1 MIRKLKIRTIL
12 IALITLFIG
21 SLATSYSI
29 VNSDDFLKSF
39 KITNFTNV
47 NTKYHLEY
55 EKTKN
60 ATVYEV
66 IIYDE
71 SSEIIFNEKTTENVV
86 DFDLN
91 NLRYDEKYKL
101 VIYAYDKNGESISV
115 KNPYEFTY
123 TEPSFS
129 KDNNLVLDNNEDY
142 TLYIDGELNKD
153 NKNYQIG
160 LYDNNVLIYKEE
172 IKDNEYIIKQKYFN
186 GLTQTLTAK
195 LFDNDTEINS
205 ITLYSN
211 TSPISDITIVS
222 PQNDALLDY
231 QDVPLTF
238 TGGDNATEYILEIF
252 KDDILIKEVSLNQN
266 RAIISSEFFVKDNN
280 YTFKI
285 KAKYL
290 DYESYSKEATVSF
303 KMKEKETLLP
313 VYINKDSNYIKE
325 NSYITL
331 NNPNNKGTI
340 YYTLDGSTPTPAAT
354 RSICYS
360 GVFTV
365 DKSCDVKAVA
375 VRDTYWDSD
384 VAQESV
390 EVVCE
395 TSSARVTGKDR
406 FVALLYE
413 NVLDRYAARS
423 ELDYWVDRL
432 ENGSTG
438 ADVAYGFIFSQEFTN
453 KNYSDSDYVE
463 HLYLSLMGRA
473 SDTDGKNDWV
483 THLQNGVSRKYV
495 FRQFI
500 NSDEF
505 SNLCN
510 AYQIDKGDVTLD
522 EARDENYNVT
532 RFVVRNYKQFL
543 GRDYDVDGLNDWT
556 GRINGGYGLDQVAHG
571 FVFSTEC
578 ENMNLSNEEFVK
590 ILYRGIFDR
599 EADEAGLS
607 DWTGRLNAGTSRE
620 DVFWGF
626 ANSQEFANLVASYG
640 L

>member
-12 IALITLFIG
+12 IALITLLIG

-39 KITNFTNV
+39 KITNLTNV

-55 EKTKN
+55 EKTTN

-160 LYDNNVLIYKEE
+160 LYDNNILIYKEE

-186 GLTQTLTAK
+186 GLTQTLTVK

-211 TSPISDITIVS
+211 ISPISDITIVS

-340 YYTLDGSTPTPAAT
+340 YYTLDGTDPNETSLVYENPILIKENTTIKT
-354 RSICYS
+354 IIKE
-360 GVFTV
+360 
-365 DKSCDVKAVA
+365 DKSYDSPVSTYNLNIGNKTDYKVYLSPSNQDGNLGVKSVGYTNEEKEMNDLSNYIEKRLKDYNIKVYRNNPNGNINLWVA
-375 VRDTYWDSD
+375 DSRYYGADLHIAIHSNASTNHTSKGVETWINDQTSDTYSLANMIQSD
-384 VAQESV
+384 LMNIYYDKENGNRGVKYSNGALGETRMPKFGILV
-390 EVVCE
+390 EVAHHDYLE
-395 TSSARVTGKDR
+395 DAKWIMH
-406 FVALLYE
+406 
-413 NVLDRYAARS
+413 NK
-423 ELDYWVDRL
+423 ELIG
-432 ENGSTG
+432 NTI
-438 ADVAYGFIFSQEFTN
+438 ADSI
-453 KNYSDSDYVE
+453 
-463 HLYLSLMGRA
+463 L
-473 SDTDGKNDWV
+473 
-483 THLQNGVSRKYV
+483 KY
-495 FRQFI
+495 F
-500 NSDEF
+500 
-505 SNLCN
+505 
-510 AYQIDKGDVTLD
+510 
-522 EARDENYNVT
+522 
-532 RFVVRNYKQFL
+532 
-543 GRDYDVDGLNDWT
+543 
-556 GRINGGYGLDQVAHG
+556 
-571 FVFSTEC
+571 
-578 ENMNLSNEEFVK
+578 
-590 ILYRGIFDR
+590 GII
-599 EADEAGLS
+599 
-607 DWTGRLNAGTSRE
+607 
-620 DVFWGF
+620 
-626 ANSQEFANLVASYG
+626 
-640 L
+640 

>member
-12 IALITLFIG
+12 IALITLLIG

-39 KITNFTNV
+39 KITNLTNV

-55 EKTKN
+55 EKTTN

-160 LYDNNVLIYKEE
+160 LYDNNILIYKEE

-186 GLTQTLTAK
+186 GLTQTLTVK

-222 PQNDALLDY
+222 PQNNALLDY

-313 VYINKDSNYIKE
+313 VYINKDSNYVKE

-340 YYTLDGSTPTPAAT
+340 YYTLDGTDPNETSLVYENPILIKENTTIKT
-354 RSICYS
+354 IIKE
-360 GVFTV
+360 
-365 DKSCDVKAVA
+365 DKSYDSPVSTYNLNIGNKTDYKVYLSPSNQDGNLGVKSVGYTNEEKEMNDLSNYIEKRLKDYNIKVYRNNPNGNINLWVA
-375 VRDTYWDSD
+375 DSRYYGADLHIAIHSNASTNHTSKGVETWINDQTSDTYSLANMIQSD
-384 VAQESV
+384 LMNIYYDKENGNRGVKYSNGALGETRMPKFGILV
-390 EVVCE
+390 EVAHHDYLE
-395 TSSARVTGKDR
+395 DAKWIMD
-406 FVALLYE
+406 
-413 NVLDRYAARS
+413 NK
-423 ELDYWVDRL
+423 ELIG
-432 ENGSTG
+432 NTI
-438 ADVAYGFIFSQEFTN
+438 ADSI
-453 KNYSDSDYVE
+453 
-463 HLYLSLMGRA
+463 L
-473 SDTDGKNDWV
+473 
-483 THLQNGVSRKYV
+483 KY
-495 FRQFI
+495 F
-500 NSDEF
+500 
-505 SNLCN
+505 
-510 AYQIDKGDVTLD
+510 
-522 EARDENYNVT
+522 
-532 RFVVRNYKQFL
+532 
-543 GRDYDVDGLNDWT
+543 
-556 GRINGGYGLDQVAHG
+556 
-571 FVFSTEC
+571 
-578 ENMNLSNEEFVK
+578 
-590 ILYRGIFDR
+590 GII
-599 EADEAGLS
+599 
-607 DWTGRLNAGTSRE
+607 
-620 DVFWGF
+620 
-626 ANSQEFANLVASYG
+626 
-640 L
+640 

>member
-12 IALITLFIG
+12 IALITLLIG

-39 KITNFTNV
+39 KITNLTNV

-55 EKTKN
+55 EKTTN

-160 LYDNNVLIYKEE
+160 LYDNNILIYKEE

-186 GLTQTLTAK
+186 GLTQTLTVK
-195 LFDNDTEINS
+195 LFDNDTEVNS

-222 PQNDALLDY
+222 PQNNALLDY

-313 VYINKDSNYIKE
+313 VYINKDSNYVKE

-331 NNPNNKGTI
+331 NNPNSKGTI
-340 YYTLDGSTPTPAAT
+340 YYTLDGTDPNETSLVYENPILIKENTTIKTIIKENKSYDSPVSTYNLNIGNKTDYKVYLSP
-354 RSICYS
+354 SNQDGNL
-360 GVFTV
+360 GV
-365 DKSCDVKAVA
+365 KSVGYTNEEKEMNDLSNYIEKRLKDYNIKVYRNNPNGNINLWVA
-375 VRDTYWDSD
+375 DSRYYGADLHIAIHSNASTSHTSKGIETWINDQTSDTYSLANMIQSD
-384 VAQESV
+384 LMNIYYDKENGNRGVKYSNGALGETRMPKFGILV
-390 EVVCE
+390 EVAHHDYLE
-395 TSSARVTGKDR
+395 DAKWIMH
-406 FVALLYE
+406 
-413 NVLDRYAARS
+413 NK
-423 ELDYWVDRL
+423 ELIG
-432 ENGSTG
+432 NTI
-438 ADVAYGFIFSQEFTN
+438 ADSI
-453 KNYSDSDYVE
+453 
-463 HLYLSLMGRA
+463 L
-473 SDTDGKNDWV
+473 
-483 THLQNGVSRKYV
+483 KY
-495 FRQFI
+495 F
-500 NSDEF
+500 
-505 SNLCN
+505 
-510 AYQIDKGDVTLD
+510 
-522 EARDENYNVT
+522 
-532 RFVVRNYKQFL
+532 
-543 GRDYDVDGLNDWT
+543 
-556 GRINGGYGLDQVAHG
+556 
-571 FVFSTEC
+571 
-578 ENMNLSNEEFVK
+578 
-590 ILYRGIFDR
+590 GII
-599 EADEAGLS
+599 
-607 DWTGRLNAGTSRE
+607 
-620 DVFWGF
+620 
-626 ANSQEFANLVASYG
+626 
-640 L
+640 

>member
-12 IALITLFIG
+12 IALITLLIG

-39 KITNFTNV
+39 KITNLTNV

-55 EKTKN
+55 EKTTN

-129 KDNNLVLDNNEDY
+129 KDNNLVLDDNEDY

-160 LYDNNVLIYKEE
+160 LYDNNILIYKEE

-186 GLTQTLTAK
+186 GLTQTLTVK

-205 ITLYSN
+205 VTLYSN

-222 PQNDALLDY
+222 PQNNALLDY

-331 NNPNNKGTI
+331 NNPNSKGTI
-340 YYTLDGSTPTPAAT
+340 YYTLDGTDPNETSLVYENPILIKENTTIKT
-354 RSICYS
+354 IIKE
-360 GVFTV
+360 
-365 DKSCDVKAVA
+365 DKSYDSPVSTYNLNIGNKTDYKVYLSPSNQDGNLGVKSVGYTNEEKEMNDLSNYIEKRLKDYNIKVYRNNPNGNINLWVA
-375 VRDTYWDSD
+375 DSRYYGADLHIAIHSNASTNHTSKGIETWINDQTSDTYSLANMIQSD
-384 VAQESV
+384 LMNIYYDKENGNRGVKYSNGALGETRMPKFGILV
-390 EVVCE
+390 EVAHHDYLE
-395 TSSARVTGKDR
+395 DAKWIMH
-406 FVALLYE
+406 
-413 NVLDRYAARS
+413 NK
-423 ELDYWVDRL
+423 ELIG
-432 ENGSTG
+432 NTI
-438 ADVAYGFIFSQEFTN
+438 ADSI
-453 KNYSDSDYVE
+453 
-463 HLYLSLMGRA
+463 L
-473 SDTDGKNDWV
+473 
-483 THLQNGVSRKYV
+483 KY
-495 FRQFI
+495 F
-500 NSDEF
+500 
-505 SNLCN
+505 
-510 AYQIDKGDVTLD
+510 
-522 EARDENYNVT
+522 
-532 RFVVRNYKQFL
+532 
-543 GRDYDVDGLNDWT
+543 
-556 GRINGGYGLDQVAHG
+556 
-571 FVFSTEC
+571 
-578 ENMNLSNEEFVK
+578 
-590 ILYRGIFDR
+590 GII
-599 EADEAGLS
+599 
-607 DWTGRLNAGTSRE
+607 
-620 DVFWGF
+620 
-626 ANSQEFANLVASYG
+626 
-640 L
+640 

>member
-12 IALITLFIG
+12 IALITLLIG

-39 KITNFTNV
+39 KITNLTNI

-55 EKTKN
+55 EKTTN

-101 VIYAYDKNGESISV
+101 VIYAYDKNDESISV

-160 LYDNNVLIYKEE
+160 LYDNNILIYKEE

-313 VYINKDSNYIKE
+313 VYINKDSNYVKE

-340 YYTLDGSTPTPAAT
+340 YYTLDGTDPNETSLVYENPILIKENTTIKT
-354 RSICYS
+354 IIKE
-360 GVFTV
+360 
-365 DKSCDVKAVA
+365 DKSYDSPVSTYSLNIGNKTDYKVYLSPSNQDGNLGVKSVGYTNEEKEMNDLSNYIEKRLKDYNIKVYRNNPNGNINLWVA
-375 VRDTYWDSD
+375 DSRYYGADLHIAIHSNASTNHTSKGVETWINDQTSDTYSLANMIQSD
-384 VAQESV
+384 LMNIYYDKENGNRGVKYSNGALGETRMPKFGILV
-390 EVVCE
+390 EVAHHDYLE
-395 TSSARVTGKDR
+395 DAKWIMD
-406 FVALLYE
+406 
-413 NVLDRYAARS
+413 NK
-423 ELDYWVDRL
+423 ELIG
-432 ENGSTG
+432 NTI
-438 ADVAYGFIFSQEFTN
+438 ADSI
-453 KNYSDSDYVE
+453 
-463 HLYLSLMGRA
+463 L
-473 SDTDGKNDWV
+473 
-483 THLQNGVSRKYV
+483 KY
-495 FRQFI
+495 F
-500 NSDEF
+500 
-505 SNLCN
+505 
-510 AYQIDKGDVTLD
+510 
-522 EARDENYNVT
+522 
-532 RFVVRNYKQFL
+532 
-543 GRDYDVDGLNDWT
+543 
-556 GRINGGYGLDQVAHG
+556 
-571 FVFSTEC
+571 
-578 ENMNLSNEEFVK
+578 
-590 ILYRGIFDR
+590 GII
-599 EADEAGLS
+599 
-607 DWTGRLNAGTSRE
+607 
-620 DVFWGF
+620 
-626 ANSQEFANLVASYG
+626 
-640 L
+640 

>member
-12 IALITLFIG
+12 IALITLLIG

-39 KITNFTNV
+39 KITNLTNV

-55 EKTKN
+55 EKTTN

-71 SSEIIFNEKTTENVV
+71 SSEIIFNEKTTKNVV

-160 LYDNNVLIYKEE
+160 LYDNNILIYKEE

-186 GLTQTLTAK
+186 GLTQTLTVK

-211 TSPISDITIVS
+211 ISPISDITIVS
-222 PQNDALLDY
+222 PQNNALLDY

-340 YYTLDGSTPTPAAT
+340 YYTLDGTDPNETSLVYENPILIKENTTIKT
-354 RSICYS
+354 IIKE
-360 GVFTV
+360 
-365 DKSCDVKAVA
+365 DKSYDSPVSTYNLNIGNKTDYKVYLSPSNQDGNLGVKSVGYTNEEKEMNDLSNYIEKRLKDYNIKVYRNNPNGNINLWVA
-375 VRDTYWDSD
+375 DSRYYGADLHIAIHSNASTNHTSKGVETWINDQTSDTYSLANMIQSD
-384 VAQESV
+384 LMNIYYDKENGNRGVKYSNGALGETRMPKFGILV
-390 EVVCE
+390 EVAHHDYLE
-395 TSSARVTGKDR
+395 DAKWIMD
-406 FVALLYE
+406 
-413 NVLDRYAARS
+413 NK
-423 ELDYWVDRL
+423 ELIG
-432 ENGSTG
+432 NTI
-438 ADVAYGFIFSQEFTN
+438 ADSI
-453 KNYSDSDYVE
+453 
-463 HLYLSLMGRA
+463 L
-473 SDTDGKNDWV
+473 
-483 THLQNGVSRKYV
+483 KY
-495 FRQFI
+495 F
-500 NSDEF
+500 
-505 SNLCN
+505 
-510 AYQIDKGDVTLD
+510 
-522 EARDENYNVT
+522 
-532 RFVVRNYKQFL
+532 
-543 GRDYDVDGLNDWT
+543 
-556 GRINGGYGLDQVAHG
+556 
-571 FVFSTEC
+571 
-578 ENMNLSNEEFVK
+578 
-590 ILYRGIFDR
+590 GII
-599 EADEAGLS
+599 
-607 DWTGRLNAGTSRE
+607 
-620 DVFWGF
+620 
-626 ANSQEFANLVASYG
+626 
-640 L
+640 

>member
-12 IALITLFIG
+12 IALITLLIG

-39 KITNFTNV
+39 KITNLTNV

-55 EKTKN
+55 EKTTN

-160 LYDNNVLIYKEE
+160 LYDNNILIYKEE

-186 GLTQTLTAK
+186 GLTQTLTVK

-211 TSPISDITIVS
+211 ISPISDITIVS
-222 PQNDALLDY
+222 PQNNALLDY

-313 VYINKDSNYIKE
+313 VYINKDSNYVKE

-340 YYTLDGSTPTPAAT
+340 YYTLDGTDPNETSLVYENPILIKENTTIKT
-354 RSICYS
+354 IIKE
-360 GVFTV
+360 
-365 DKSCDVKAVA
+365 DKSYDSPVSTYNLNIGNKTDYKVYLSPSNQDGNLGVKSVGYTNEEKEMNDLSNYIEKRLKDYNIKVYRNNPNGNINLWVA
-375 VRDTYWDSD
+375 DSRYYGADLHIAIHSNASTNHTSKGVETWINDQTSDTYSLANMIQSD
-384 VAQESV
+384 LMNIYYDKENGNRGVKYSNGALGETRMPKFGILV
-390 EVVCE
+390 EVAHHDYLE
-395 TSSARVTGKDR
+395 DAKWIMD
-406 FVALLYE
+406 
-413 NVLDRYAARS
+413 NK
-423 ELDYWVDRL
+423 ELIG
-432 ENGSTG
+432 NTI
-438 ADVAYGFIFSQEFTN
+438 ADSI
-453 KNYSDSDYVE
+453 
-463 HLYLSLMGRA
+463 L
-473 SDTDGKNDWV
+473 
-483 THLQNGVSRKYV
+483 KY
-495 FRQFI
+495 F
-500 NSDEF
+500 
-505 SNLCN
+505 
-510 AYQIDKGDVTLD
+510 
-522 EARDENYNVT
+522 
-532 RFVVRNYKQFL
+532 
-543 GRDYDVDGLNDWT
+543 
-556 GRINGGYGLDQVAHG
+556 
-571 FVFSTEC
+571 
-578 ENMNLSNEEFVK
+578 
-590 ILYRGIFDR
+590 GII
-599 EADEAGLS
+599 
-607 DWTGRLNAGTSRE
+607 
-620 DVFWGF
+620 
-626 ANSQEFANLVASYG
+626 
-640 L
+640 

>member
-12 IALITLFIG
+12 IALITLLIG

-39 KITNFTNV
+39 KITNLTNV

-55 EKTKN
+55 EKTTN

-160 LYDNNVLIYKEE
+160 LYDNNILIYKEE

-186 GLTQTLTAK
+186 GLTQTLTVK

-211 TSPISDITIVS
+211 ISPISDITIVS
-222 PQNDALLDY
+222 PQNNALLDY

-290 DYESYSKEATVSF
+290 DYESYSKEAIVSF

-313 VYINKDSNYIKE
+313 VYINKDSNYVKE

-331 NNPNNKGTI
+331 NNPNSKGTI
-340 YYTLDGSTPTPAAT
+340 YYTLDGTDPNETSLVYENPILIKENTTIKT
-354 RSICYS
+354 IIKE
-360 GVFTV
+360 
-365 DKSCDVKAVA
+365 DKSYDSPVSTYNLNIGNKTDYKVYLSPSNQDGNLGVKSVGYTNEEKEMNDLSNYIEKRLKDYNIKVYRNNPNGNINLWVA
-375 VRDTYWDSD
+375 DSRYYGADLHIAIHSNASTNHTSKGIETWINDQTSDTYSLANMIQSD
-384 VAQESV
+384 LMNIYYDKENGNRGVKYSNGALGETRMPKFGILV
-390 EVVCE
+390 EVAHHDYLE
-395 TSSARVTGKDR
+395 DAKWIMH
-406 FVALLYE
+406 
-413 NVLDRYAARS
+413 NK
-423 ELDYWVDRL
+423 ELIG
-432 ENGSTG
+432 NTI
-438 ADVAYGFIFSQEFTN
+438 ADSI
-453 KNYSDSDYVE
+453 
-463 HLYLSLMGRA
+463 L
-473 SDTDGKNDWV
+473 
-483 THLQNGVSRKYV
+483 KY
-495 FRQFI
+495 F
-500 NSDEF
+500 
-505 SNLCN
+505 
-510 AYQIDKGDVTLD
+510 
-522 EARDENYNVT
+522 
-532 RFVVRNYKQFL
+532 
-543 GRDYDVDGLNDWT
+543 
-556 GRINGGYGLDQVAHG
+556 
-571 FVFSTEC
+571 
-578 ENMNLSNEEFVK
+578 
-590 ILYRGIFDR
+590 GII
-599 EADEAGLS
+599 
-607 DWTGRLNAGTSRE
+607 
-620 DVFWGF
+620 
-626 ANSQEFANLVASYG
+626 
-640 L
+640 

>member
-12 IALITLFIG
+12 IALITLLIG

-39 KITNFTNV
+39 KITNLTNV

-55 EKTKN
+55 EKTTN

-160 LYDNNVLIYKEE
+160 LYDNNILIYKEE

-186 GLTQTLTAK
+186 GLTQTLTDK

-211 TSPISDITIVS
+211 ISPISDITIVS
-222 PQNDALLDY
+222 PQNNALLDY

-313 VYINKDSNYIKE
+313 VYINKDSNYVKE

-331 NNPNNKGTI
+331 NNPNSKGTI
-340 YYTLDGSTPTPAAT
+340 YYTLDGTDPNETSLVYENPILIKENTTIKT
-354 RSICYS
+354 IIKE
-360 GVFTV
+360 
-365 DKSCDVKAVA
+365 DKSYDSPVSTYNLNIGNKTDYKVYLSPSNQDGNLGVKSVGYTNEEKEMNDLSNYIEKRLKDYNIKVYRNNPNGNINLWVA
-375 VRDTYWDSD
+375 DSRYYGADLHIAIHSNASTNHTSKGIETWINDQTSDTYSLANMIQSD
-384 VAQESV
+384 LMNIYYDKENGNRGVKYSNGALGETRMPKFGILV
-390 EVVCE
+390 EVAHHDYLE
-395 TSSARVTGKDR
+395 DAKWIMH
-406 FVALLYE
+406 
-413 NVLDRYAARS
+413 NK
-423 ELDYWVDRL
+423 ELIG
-432 ENGSTG
+432 NTI
-438 ADVAYGFIFSQEFTN
+438 ADSI
-453 KNYSDSDYVE
+453 
-463 HLYLSLMGRA
+463 L
-473 SDTDGKNDWV
+473 
-483 THLQNGVSRKYV
+483 KY
-495 FRQFI
+495 F
-500 NSDEF
+500 
-505 SNLCN
+505 
-510 AYQIDKGDVTLD
+510 
-522 EARDENYNVT
+522 
-532 RFVVRNYKQFL
+532 
-543 GRDYDVDGLNDWT
+543 
-556 GRINGGYGLDQVAHG
+556 
-571 FVFSTEC
+571 
-578 ENMNLSNEEFVK
+578 
-590 ILYRGIFDR
+590 GII
-599 EADEAGLS
+599 
-607 DWTGRLNAGTSRE
+607 
-620 DVFWGF
+620 
-626 ANSQEFANLVASYG
+626 
-640 L
+640 

>member
-12 IALITLFIG
+12 IALITLLIG

-39 KITNFTNV
+39 KITNLTNV

-55 EKTKN
+55 EKTTN

-160 LYDNNVLIYKEE
+160 LYDNNILIYKEE

-186 GLTQTLTAK
+186 GLTQTLTVK

-331 NNPNNKGTI
+331 NNPNSKGTI
-340 YYTLDGSTPTPAAT
+340 YYTLDGTDPNETSLIYENPILIKENTTIKT
-354 RSICYS
+354 IIKE
-360 GVFTV
+360 
-365 DKSCDVKAVA
+365 DKSYDSPVSTYNLNIGNKTDYKVYLSPSNQDGNLGVKSVGYTNEEKEMNDLSNYIEKRLKDYNIKVYRNNPNGNINLWVA
-375 VRDTYWDSD
+375 DSRYYGADLHIAIHSNASTNHTSKGIETWINDQTSDTYSLANMIQSD
-384 VAQESV
+384 LMNIYYDKENGNRGVKYSNGALGETRMPKFGILV
-390 EVVCE
+390 EVAHHDYLE
-395 TSSARVTGKDR
+395 DAKWIMHNKELIGNTIADS
-406 FVALLYE
+406 
-413 NVLDRYAARS
+413 VL
-423 ELDYWVDRL
+423 
-432 ENGSTG
+432 
-438 ADVAYGFIFSQEFTN
+438 
-453 KNYSDSDYVE
+453 
-463 HLYLSLMGRA
+463 
-473 SDTDGKNDWV
+473 
-483 THLQNGVSRKYV
+483 KY
-495 FRQFI
+495 F
-500 NSDEF
+500 
-505 SNLCN
+505 
-510 AYQIDKGDVTLD
+510 
-522 EARDENYNVT
+522 
-532 RFVVRNYKQFL
+532 
-543 GRDYDVDGLNDWT
+543 
-556 GRINGGYGLDQVAHG
+556 
-571 FVFSTEC
+571 
-578 ENMNLSNEEFVK
+578 
-590 ILYRGIFDR
+590 GII
-599 EADEAGLS
+599 
-607 DWTGRLNAGTSRE
+607 
-620 DVFWGF
+620 
-626 ANSQEFANLVASYG
+626 
-640 L
+640 

>member
-12 IALITLFIG
+12 IALITLLIG

-39 KITNFTNV
+39 KITNLTNV

-55 EKTKN
+55 EKTTN

-160 LYDNNVLIYKEE
+160 LYDNNILIYKEE

-186 GLTQTLTAK
+186 GLTQTLTVK

-331 NNPNNKGTI
+331 NNPNSKGTI
-340 YYTLDGSTPTPAAT
+340 YYTLDGTDPNETSLIYENPILIKENTTIKT
-354 RSICYS
+354 IIKE
-360 GVFTV
+360 
-365 DKSCDVKAVA
+365 DKSYDSPVSTYNLNIGNKTDYKVYLSPSNQDGNLGVKSVGYTNEEKEMNDLSNYIEKRLKDYNIKVYRNNPNGNINLWVA
-375 VRDTYWDSD
+375 DSRYYGADLHIAIHSNASTNHTSKGIETWINDQTSDTYSLANMIQSD
-384 VAQESV
+384 LMNIYYDKENGNRGVKYSNGALGETRMPKFGILV
-390 EVVCE
+390 EVAHHDYLE
-395 TSSARVTGKDR
+395 DAKWIMH
-406 FVALLYE
+406 
-413 NVLDRYAARS
+413 NK
-423 ELDYWVDRL
+423 ELIG
-432 ENGSTG
+432 NTI
-438 ADVAYGFIFSQEFTN
+438 ADSI
-453 KNYSDSDYVE
+453 
-463 HLYLSLMGRA
+463 L
-473 SDTDGKNDWV
+473 
-483 THLQNGVSRKYV
+483 KY
-495 FRQFI
+495 F
-500 NSDEF
+500 
-505 SNLCN
+505 
-510 AYQIDKGDVTLD
+510 
-522 EARDENYNVT
+522 
-532 RFVVRNYKQFL
+532 
-543 GRDYDVDGLNDWT
+543 
-556 GRINGGYGLDQVAHG
+556 
-571 FVFSTEC
+571 
-578 ENMNLSNEEFVK
+578 
-590 ILYRGIFDR
+590 GII
-599 EADEAGLS
+599 
-607 DWTGRLNAGTSRE
+607 
-620 DVFWGF
+620 
-626 ANSQEFANLVASYG
+626 
-640 L
+640 

>member
-12 IALITLFIG
+12 IALITLLIG

-39 KITNFTNV
+39 KITNLTNV

-55 EKTKN
+55 EKTTN

-153 NKNYQIG
+153 NKNYQIR
-160 LYDNNVLIYKEE
+160 LYDNNILIYKEE

-186 GLTQTLTAK
+186 GLTQTLTVK

-222 PQNDALLDY
+222 PQNNALLDY

-340 YYTLDGSTPTPAAT
+340 YYTLDGTDPNETSLVYENPILIKENTTIKT
-354 RSICYS
+354 IIKE
-360 GVFTV
+360 
-365 DKSCDVKAVA
+365 DKSYDSPVSTYNLNIGNKTDYKVYLSPSNQDGNIGVKSVGYTNEEKEMNDLSNYIEKRLKDYNIKVYRNNPNGNINLWVA
-375 VRDTYWDSD
+375 DSRYYGADLHIAIHSNASTNHTSKGIETWINDQTSDTYSLANMIQSD
-384 VAQESV
+384 LMNIYYDKENGNRGVKYSNGALGETRMPKFGILV
-390 EVVCE
+390 EVAHHDYLE
-395 TSSARVTGKDR
+395 DAKWIMH
-406 FVALLYE
+406 
-413 NVLDRYAARS
+413 NK
-423 ELDYWVDRL
+423 ELIG
-432 ENGSTG
+432 NTI
-438 ADVAYGFIFSQEFTN
+438 ADSI
-453 KNYSDSDYVE
+453 
-463 HLYLSLMGRA
+463 L
-473 SDTDGKNDWV
+473 
-483 THLQNGVSRKYV
+483 KY
-495 FRQFI
+495 F
-500 NSDEF
+500 
-505 SNLCN
+505 
-510 AYQIDKGDVTLD
+510 
-522 EARDENYNVT
+522 
-532 RFVVRNYKQFL
+532 
-543 GRDYDVDGLNDWT
+543 
-556 GRINGGYGLDQVAHG
+556 
-571 FVFSTEC
+571 
-578 ENMNLSNEEFVK
+578 
-590 ILYRGIFDR
+590 GII
-599 EADEAGLS
+599 
-607 DWTGRLNAGTSRE
+607 
-620 DVFWGF
+620 
-626 ANSQEFANLVASYG
+626 
-640 L
+640 

>member
-12 IALITLFIG
+12 IALITLLIG

-39 KITNFTNV
+39 KITNLTNV

-55 EKTKN
+55 EKTTN

-129 KDNNLVLDNNEDY
+129 KDNNLVLDDNEDY

-160 LYDNNVLIYKEE
+160 LYDNNILIYKEE

-186 GLTQTLTAK
+186 GLTQTLTVK

-222 PQNDALLDY
+222 PQNNALLDY

-313 VYINKDSNYIKE
+313 VYINKDSNYVKE

-331 NNPNNKGTI
+331 NNPNSKGTI
-340 YYTLDGSTPTPAAT
+340 YYTLDGTDPNETSLVYENPILIKENTTIKT
-354 RSICYS
+354 IIKE
-360 GVFTV
+360 
-365 DKSCDVKAVA
+365 DKSYDSPVSTYNLNIGNKTDYKVYLSPSNQDGNLGVKSVGYTNEEKEMNDLSNYIEKRLKDYNIKVYRNNPNGNINLWVA
-375 VRDTYWDSD
+375 DSRYYGADLHIAIHSNASTNHTSKGIETWINDQTSDTYSLANMIQSD
-384 VAQESV
+384 LMNIYYDKENGNRGVKYSNGALGETRMPKFGILV
-390 EVVCE
+390 EVAHHDYLE
-395 TSSARVTGKDR
+395 DAKWIMD
-406 FVALLYE
+406 
-413 NVLDRYAARS
+413 NK
-423 ELDYWVDRL
+423 ELIG
-432 ENGSTG
+432 NTI
-438 ADVAYGFIFSQEFTN
+438 ADSI
-453 KNYSDSDYVE
+453 
-463 HLYLSLMGRA
+463 L
-473 SDTDGKNDWV
+473 
-483 THLQNGVSRKYV
+483 KY
-495 FRQFI
+495 F
-500 NSDEF
+500 
-505 SNLCN
+505 
-510 AYQIDKGDVTLD
+510 
-522 EARDENYNVT
+522 
-532 RFVVRNYKQFL
+532 
-543 GRDYDVDGLNDWT
+543 
-556 GRINGGYGLDQVAHG
+556 
-571 FVFSTEC
+571 
-578 ENMNLSNEEFVK
+578 
-590 ILYRGIFDR
+590 GII
-599 EADEAGLS
+599 
-607 DWTGRLNAGTSRE
+607 
-620 DVFWGF
+620 
-626 ANSQEFANLVASYG
+626 
-640 L
+640 

>member
-12 IALITLFIG
+12 IALITLLIG

-39 KITNFTNV
+39 KITNLTNI

-55 EKTKN
+55 EKTTN

-71 SSEIIFNEKTTENVV
+71 SSEIIFNEKTTENIVE
-86 DFDLN
+86 FDLN

-123 TEPSFS
+123 TEPSFN

-160 LYDNNVLIYKEE
+160 LYDNNILIYKEE

-313 VYINKDSNYIKE
+313 VYINKDSNYVKE

-340 YYTLDGSTPTPAAT
+340 YYTLDGTDPNETSLVYENPILIKENTTIKT
-354 RSICYS
+354 IIKE
-360 GVFTV
+360 
-365 DKSCDVKAVA
+365 DKSYDSPVSTFNLNIGNKTDYKVYLSPSNQDGNLGVKSVGYTNEEKEMNDLSNYIEKRLKDYNIKVYRNNPNGNINLWVA
-375 VRDTYWDSD
+375 DSRYYGADLHIAIHSNASTNHTSKGVETWINDQTSDTYSLANMIQSD
-384 VAQESV
+384 LMNIYYDKENGNRGVKYSNGALGETRMPKFGILV
-390 EVVCE
+390 EVAHHDYLE
-395 TSSARVTGKDR
+395 DAKWIMD
-406 FVALLYE
+406 
-413 NVLDRYAARS
+413 NK
-423 ELDYWVDRL
+423 ELIG
-432 ENGSTG
+432 NTI
-438 ADVAYGFIFSQEFTN
+438 ADSI
-453 KNYSDSDYVE
+453 
-463 HLYLSLMGRA
+463 L
-473 SDTDGKNDWV
+473 
-483 THLQNGVSRKYV
+483 KY
-495 FRQFI
+495 F
-500 NSDEF
+500 
-505 SNLCN
+505 
-510 AYQIDKGDVTLD
+510 
-522 EARDENYNVT
+522 
-532 RFVVRNYKQFL
+532 
-543 GRDYDVDGLNDWT
+543 
-556 GRINGGYGLDQVAHG
+556 
-571 FVFSTEC
+571 
-578 ENMNLSNEEFVK
+578 
-590 ILYRGIFDR
+590 GII
-599 EADEAGLS
+599 
-607 DWTGRLNAGTSRE
+607 
-620 DVFWGF
+620 
-626 ANSQEFANLVASYG
+626 
-640 L
+640 

>member
-12 IALITLFIG
+12 IALITLLIG

-39 KITNFTNV
+39 KITNLTNV

-55 EKTKN
+55 EKTTN

-142 TLYIDGELNKD
+142 TLYIDGKLNKD

-160 LYDNNVLIYKEE
+160 LYDNNILIYKEE

-186 GLTQTLTAK
+186 GLTQTLTVK

-222 PQNDALLDY
+222 PQNNALLDY

-313 VYINKDSNYIKE
+313 VYINKDSNYVKE

-331 NNPNNKGTI
+331 NNPNSKGTI
-340 YYTLDGSTPTPAAT
+340 YYTLDGTDPNETSLVYENPILIKENTTIKT
-354 RSICYS
+354 IIKE
-360 GVFTV
+360 
-365 DKSCDVKAVA
+365 DKSYDSPVSTYNLNIGNKTDYKVYLSPSNQDGNLGVKSVGYTNEEKEMNDLSNYIEKRLKDYNIKVYRNNPNGNINLWVA
-375 VRDTYWDSD
+375 DSRYYGADLHIAIHSNASTNHTSKGIETWINDQTSDTYSLANMIQSD
-384 VAQESV
+384 LMNIYYDKEDGNRGVKYSNGALGETRMPKFGILV
-390 EVVCE
+390 EVAHHDYLE
-395 TSSARVTGKDR
+395 DAKWIMH
-406 FVALLYE
+406 
-413 NVLDRYAARS
+413 NK
-423 ELDYWVDRL
+423 ELIG
-432 ENGSTG
+432 NTI
-438 ADVAYGFIFSQEFTN
+438 ADSI
-453 KNYSDSDYVE
+453 
-463 HLYLSLMGRA
+463 L
-473 SDTDGKNDWV
+473 
-483 THLQNGVSRKYV
+483 KY
-495 FRQFI
+495 F
-500 NSDEF
+500 
-505 SNLCN
+505 
-510 AYQIDKGDVTLD
+510 
-522 EARDENYNVT
+522 
-532 RFVVRNYKQFL
+532 
-543 GRDYDVDGLNDWT
+543 
-556 GRINGGYGLDQVAHG
+556 
-571 FVFSTEC
+571 
-578 ENMNLSNEEFVK
+578 
-590 ILYRGIFDR
+590 GII
-599 EADEAGLS
+599 
-607 DWTGRLNAGTSRE
+607 
-620 DVFWGF
+620 
-626 ANSQEFANLVASYG
+626 
-640 L
+640 

>member
-12 IALITLFIG
+12 IALITLLIG

-39 KITNFTNV
+39 KITNLTNV

-55 EKTKN
+55 EKTTN

-160 LYDNNVLIYKEE
+160 LYDNNILIYKEE

-186 GLTQTLTAK
+186 GLTQTLTVK

-222 PQNDALLDY
+222 PQNNALLDY

-313 VYINKDSNYIKE
+313 VYINKDSNYVKE

-331 NNPNNKGTI
+331 NNPNSKGTI
-340 YYTLDGSTPTPAAT
+340 YYTLDGTDPNETSLVYENPILIKENTTIKT
-354 RSICYS
+354 IIKE
-360 GVFTV
+360 
-365 DKSCDVKAVA
+365 DKSYDSPVSTYNLNIGNKTDYKVYLSPSNQDGNLGVKSVGYTNEEKEMNDLSNYIEKRLKDYNIKVYRNNPNGNINLWVA
-375 VRDTYWDSD
+375 DSRYYGADLHIAIHSNASTNHTSKGIETWINDQTSDTYSLANMIQSD
-384 VAQESV
+384 LMNIYYDKENGNRGVKYSNGALGETRMPKFGILV
-390 EVVCE
+390 EVAHHDYLE
-395 TSSARVTGKDR
+395 DAKWIMH
-406 FVALLYE
+406 
-413 NVLDRYAARS
+413 NK
-423 ELDYWVDRL
+423 ELIG
-432 ENGSTG
+432 NTI
-438 ADVAYGFIFSQEFTN
+438 ADSI
-453 KNYSDSDYVE
+453 
-463 HLYLSLMGRA
+463 L
-473 SDTDGKNDWV
+473 
-483 THLQNGVSRKYV
+483 KY
-495 FRQFI
+495 F
-500 NSDEF
+500 
-505 SNLCN
+505 
-510 AYQIDKGDVTLD
+510 
-522 EARDENYNVT
+522 
-532 RFVVRNYKQFL
+532 
-543 GRDYDVDGLNDWT
+543 
-556 GRINGGYGLDQVAHG
+556 
-571 FVFSTEC
+571 
-578 ENMNLSNEEFVK
+578 
-590 ILYRGIFDR
+590 GII
-599 EADEAGLS
+599 
-607 DWTGRLNAGTSRE
+607 
-620 DVFWGF
+620 
-626 ANSQEFANLVASYG
+626 
-640 L
+640 

>member
-12 IALITLFIG
+12 IALITLLIG

-39 KITNFTNV
+39 KITNLTNV

-55 EKTKN
+55 EKTTN

-160 LYDNNVLIYKEE
+160 LYDNNILIYKEE

-186 GLTQTLTAK
+186 GLIQTLTVK

-313 VYINKDSNYIKE
+313 VYINKDSNYVKE

-340 YYTLDGSTPTPAAT
+340 YYTLDGTDPNETSLVYENPILIKENTTIKT
-354 RSICYS
+354 IIKE
-360 GVFTV
+360 
-365 DKSCDVKAVA
+365 DKSYDSPVSTYSLNIGNKTDYKVYLSPSNQDGNLGVKSVGYTNEEKEMNDLSNYIEKRLKDYNIKVYRNNPNGNINLWVA
-375 VRDTYWDSD
+375 DSRYYGADLHIAIHSNASTNHTSKGVETWINDQTSDTYSLANMIQSD
-384 VAQESV
+384 LMNIYYDKENGNRGVKYSNGALGETRMPKFGILV
-390 EVVCE
+390 EVAHHDYLE
-395 TSSARVTGKDR
+395 DAKWIMD
-406 FVALLYE
+406 
-413 NVLDRYAARS
+413 NK
-423 ELDYWVDRL
+423 ELIG
-432 ENGSTG
+432 NTI
-438 ADVAYGFIFSQEFTN
+438 ADSI
-453 KNYSDSDYVE
+453 
-463 HLYLSLMGRA
+463 L
-473 SDTDGKNDWV
+473 
-483 THLQNGVSRKYV
+483 KY
-495 FRQFI
+495 F
-500 NSDEF
+500 
-505 SNLCN
+505 
-510 AYQIDKGDVTLD
+510 
-522 EARDENYNVT
+522 
-532 RFVVRNYKQFL
+532 
-543 GRDYDVDGLNDWT
+543 
-556 GRINGGYGLDQVAHG
+556 
-571 FVFSTEC
+571 
-578 ENMNLSNEEFVK
+578 
-590 ILYRGIFDR
+590 GII
-599 EADEAGLS
+599 
-607 DWTGRLNAGTSRE
+607 
-620 DVFWGF
+620 
-626 ANSQEFANLVASYG
+626 
-640 L
+640 

>member
-12 IALITLFIG
+12 IALITLLIG

-39 KITNFTNV
+39 KITNLTNV

-55 EKTKN
+55 EKTTN

-101 VIYAYDKNGESISV
+101 VIYAYDKNDESISV

-160 LYDNNVLIYKEE
+160 LYDNNILIYKEE

-186 GLTQTLTAK
+186 GLTQTLTVK

-313 VYINKDSNYIKE
+313 VYINKDSNYVKE

-340 YYTLDGSTPTPAAT
+340 YYTLDGTDPNETSLVYENPILIKENTTIKT
-354 RSICYS
+354 IIKE
-360 GVFTV
+360 
-365 DKSCDVKAVA
+365 DKSYDSPVSTYSLNIGNKTDYKVYLSPSNQDGNLGVKSVGYTNEEKEMNDLSNYIEKRLKDYNIKVYRNNPNGNINLWVA
-375 VRDTYWDSD
+375 DSRYYGADLHIAIHSNASTNHTSKGIETWINDQTSDTYSLANMIQSD
-384 VAQESV
+384 LMNIYYDKENGNRGVKYSNGALGETRMPKFGILV
-390 EVVCE
+390 EVAHHDYLE
-395 TSSARVTGKDR
+395 DAKWIMD
-406 FVALLYE
+406 
-413 NVLDRYAARS
+413 NK
-423 ELDYWVDRL
+423 ELIG
-432 ENGSTG
+432 NTI
-438 ADVAYGFIFSQEFTN
+438 ADSI
-453 KNYSDSDYVE
+453 
-463 HLYLSLMGRA
+463 L
-473 SDTDGKNDWV
+473 
-483 THLQNGVSRKYV
+483 KY
-495 FRQFI
+495 F
-500 NSDEF
+500 
-505 SNLCN
+505 
-510 AYQIDKGDVTLD
+510 
-522 EARDENYNVT
+522 
-532 RFVVRNYKQFL
+532 
-543 GRDYDVDGLNDWT
+543 
-556 GRINGGYGLDQVAHG
+556 
-571 FVFSTEC
+571 
-578 ENMNLSNEEFVK
+578 
-590 ILYRGIFDR
+590 GII
-599 EADEAGLS
+599 
-607 DWTGRLNAGTSRE
+607 
-620 DVFWGF
+620 
-626 ANSQEFANLVASYG
+626 
-640 L
+640 

>member
-12 IALITLFIG
+12 IALITLLIG

-39 KITNFTNV
+39 KITNLTNV

-55 EKTKN
+55 EKTTN

-129 KDNNLVLDNNEDY
+129 KDNNLVLDDNEDY

-160 LYDNNVLIYKEE
+160 LYDNNILIYKEE

-186 GLTQTLTAK
+186 GLTQTLTVK

-205 ITLYSN
+205 ITLYFN

-222 PQNDALLDY
+222 PQNNALLDY

-313 VYINKDSNYIKE
+313 VYINKDSNYVKE

-331 NNPNNKGTI
+331 NNPNSKGTI
-340 YYTLDGSTPTPAAT
+340 YYTLDGTDPNETSLVYENPILIKENTTIKT
-354 RSICYS
+354 IIKE
-360 GVFTV
+360 
-365 DKSCDVKAVA
+365 DKSYDSPVSTYNLNIGNKTDYKVYLSPSNQDGNLGVKSVGYTNEEKEMNDLSNYIEKRLKDYNIKVYRNNPNGNINLWVA
-375 VRDTYWDSD
+375 DSRYYGADLHIAIHSNASTNHTSKGIETWINDQTSDTYSLANMIQSD
-384 VAQESV
+384 LMNIYYDKENGNRGVKYSNGALGETRMPKFGILV
-390 EVVCE
+390 EVAHHDYLE
-395 TSSARVTGKDR
+395 DAKWIMH
-406 FVALLYE
+406 
-413 NVLDRYAARS
+413 NK
-423 ELDYWVDRL
+423 ELIG
-432 ENGSTG
+432 NTI
-438 ADVAYGFIFSQEFTN
+438 ADSI
-453 KNYSDSDYVE
+453 
-463 HLYLSLMGRA
+463 L
-473 SDTDGKNDWV
+473 
-483 THLQNGVSRKYV
+483 KY
-495 FRQFI
+495 F
-500 NSDEF
+500 
-505 SNLCN
+505 
-510 AYQIDKGDVTLD
+510 
-522 EARDENYNVT
+522 
-532 RFVVRNYKQFL
+532 
-543 GRDYDVDGLNDWT
+543 
-556 GRINGGYGLDQVAHG
+556 
-571 FVFSTEC
+571 
-578 ENMNLSNEEFVK
+578 
-590 ILYRGIFDR
+590 GII
-599 EADEAGLS
+599 
-607 DWTGRLNAGTSRE
+607 
-620 DVFWGF
+620 
-626 ANSQEFANLVASYG
+626 
-640 L
+640 

>member
-12 IALITLFIG
+12 IALITLLIG

-39 KITNFTNV
+39 KITNLTNV

-55 EKTKN
+55 EKTTN

-71 SSEIIFNEKTTENVV
+71 SSEIIFNEKTTKNVV

-160 LYDNNVLIYKEE
+160 LYDNNILIYKEE

-186 GLTQTLTAK
+186 GLTQTLTVK

-211 TSPISDITIVS
+211 ISPISDITIVS
-222 PQNDALLDY
+222 PQNNALLDY

-313 VYINKDSNYIKE
+313 VYINKDSNYVKE

-331 NNPNNKGTI
+331 NNPNSKGTI
-340 YYTLDGSTPTPAAT
+340 YYTLDGTDPNETSLVYENPILIKENTTIKT
-354 RSICYS
+354 IIKE
-360 GVFTV
+360 
-365 DKSCDVKAVA
+365 DKSYDSPVSTYNLNIGNKTDYKVYLSPSNQDGNIGVKSVGYTNEEKEMNDLSNYIEKRLKDYNIKVYRNNPNGNINLWVA
-375 VRDTYWDSD
+375 DSRYYGADLHIAIHSNASTNHTSKGIETWINDQTSDTYSLANMIQSD
-384 VAQESV
+384 LMNIYYDKENGNRGVKYSNGALGETRMPKFGILV
-390 EVVCE
+390 EVAHHDYLE
-395 TSSARVTGKDR
+395 DTKWIMH
-406 FVALLYE
+406 
-413 NVLDRYAARS
+413 NK
-423 ELDYWVDRL
+423 ELIG
-432 ENGSTG
+432 NTI
-438 ADVAYGFIFSQEFTN
+438 ADSI
-453 KNYSDSDYVE
+453 
-463 HLYLSLMGRA
+463 L
-473 SDTDGKNDWV
+473 
-483 THLQNGVSRKYV
+483 KY
-495 FRQFI
+495 F
-500 NSDEF
+500 
-505 SNLCN
+505 
-510 AYQIDKGDVTLD
+510 
-522 EARDENYNVT
+522 
-532 RFVVRNYKQFL
+532 
-543 GRDYDVDGLNDWT
+543 
-556 GRINGGYGLDQVAHG
+556 
-571 FVFSTEC
+571 
-578 ENMNLSNEEFVK
+578 
-590 ILYRGIFDR
+590 GII
-599 EADEAGLS
+599 
-607 DWTGRLNAGTSRE
+607 
-620 DVFWGF
+620 
-626 ANSQEFANLVASYG
+626 
-640 L
+640 

>member
-12 IALITLFIG
+12 IALITLLIG

-39 KITNFTNV
+39 KITNLTNV

-55 EKTKN
+55 EKTTN

-129 KDNNLVLDNNEDY
+129 KDNNLVLDDNEDY
-142 TLYIDGELNKD
+142 KLYIDGELNKD

-160 LYDNNVLIYKEE
+160 LYDNNILIYKEE

-186 GLTQTLTAK
+186 GLTQTLTVK

-211 TSPISDITIVS
+211 ISPISDITIVS
-222 PQNDALLDY
+222 PQNNALLDY

-313 VYINKDSNYIKE
+313 VYINKDSNYVKE

-331 NNPNNKGTI
+331 NNPNSKGTI
-340 YYTLDGSTPTPAAT
+340 YYTLDGTDPNETSLVYENPILIKENTTIKT
-354 RSICYS
+354 IIKE
-360 GVFTV
+360 
-365 DKSCDVKAVA
+365 DKSYDSPVSTYNLNIGNKTDYKVYLSPSNQDGNLGVKSVGYTNEEKEMNDLSNYIEKRLKDYNIKVYRNNPNGNINLWVA
-375 VRDTYWDSD
+375 DSRYYGADLHIAIHSNASTNHTSKGIETWINDQTSDTYSLANMIQSD
-384 VAQESV
+384 LMNIYYDKENGNRGVKYSNGALGETRMPKFGILV
-390 EVVCE
+390 EVAHHDYLE
-395 TSSARVTGKDR
+395 DAKWIMH
-406 FVALLYE
+406 
-413 NVLDRYAARS
+413 NK
-423 ELDYWVDRL
+423 ELIG
-432 ENGSTG
+432 NTI
-438 ADVAYGFIFSQEFTN
+438 ADSI
-453 KNYSDSDYVE
+453 
-463 HLYLSLMGRA
+463 L
-473 SDTDGKNDWV
+473 
-483 THLQNGVSRKYV
+483 KY
-495 FRQFI
+495 F
-500 NSDEF
+500 
-505 SNLCN
+505 
-510 AYQIDKGDVTLD
+510 
-522 EARDENYNVT
+522 
-532 RFVVRNYKQFL
+532 
-543 GRDYDVDGLNDWT
+543 
-556 GRINGGYGLDQVAHG
+556 
-571 FVFSTEC
+571 
-578 ENMNLSNEEFVK
+578 
-590 ILYRGIFDR
+590 GII
-599 EADEAGLS
+599 
-607 DWTGRLNAGTSRE
+607 
-620 DVFWGF
+620 
-626 ANSQEFANLVASYG
+626 
-640 L
+640 

>member
-12 IALITLFIG
+12 IALITLLIG

-39 KITNFTNV
+39 KITNLTNV

-55 EKTKN
+55 EKTTN

-129 KDNNLVLDNNEDY
+129 KDNNLVLDDNEDY
-142 TLYIDGELNKD
+142 KLYIDGELNKD

-160 LYDNNVLIYKEE
+160 LYDNNILIYKEE

-186 GLTQTLTAK
+186 GLTQTLTVK

-211 TSPISDITIVS
+211 ISPISDITIVS
-222 PQNDALLDY
+222 PQNNALLDY

-313 VYINKDSNYIKE
+313 VYINKDSNYVKE

-331 NNPNNKGTI
+331 NNPNSKGTI
-340 YYTLDGSTPTPAAT
+340 YYTLDGTDPNETSLVYENPILIKENTTIKT
-354 RSICYS
+354 IIKE
-360 GVFTV
+360 
-365 DKSCDVKAVA
+365 DKSYDSPVSTYNLNIGNKTDYKVYLSPSNQDGNLGVKSVGYTNEEKEMNDLSNYIEKRLKDYNIKVYRNNPNGNINLWVA
-375 VRDTYWDSD
+375 DSRYYGADLHIAIHSNASTSHTSKGIETWINDQTSDTYSLANMIQSD
-384 VAQESV
+384 LMNIYYDKENGNRGVKYSNGALGETRMPKFGILV
-390 EVVCE
+390 EV
-395 TSSARVTGKDR
+395 AHH
-406 FVALLYE
+406 
-413 NVLDRYAARS
+413 
-423 ELDYWVDRL
+423 DYL
-432 ENGSTG
+432 EDAKWIMDNKEIIGNTI
-438 ADVAYGFIFSQEFTN
+438 ADSI
-453 KNYSDSDYVE
+453 
-463 HLYLSLMGRA
+463 L
-473 SDTDGKNDWV
+473 
-483 THLQNGVSRKYV
+483 KY
-495 FRQFI
+495 F
-500 NSDEF
+500 
-505 SNLCN
+505 
-510 AYQIDKGDVTLD
+510 
-522 EARDENYNVT
+522 
-532 RFVVRNYKQFL
+532 
-543 GRDYDVDGLNDWT
+543 
-556 GRINGGYGLDQVAHG
+556 
-571 FVFSTEC
+571 
-578 ENMNLSNEEFVK
+578 
-590 ILYRGIFDR
+590 GII
-599 EADEAGLS
+599 
-607 DWTGRLNAGTSRE
+607 
-620 DVFWGF
+620 
-626 ANSQEFANLVASYG
+626 
-640 L
+640 

>member
-12 IALITLFIG
+12 IALITLLVG

-39 KITNFTNV
+39 KITNLTNV

-60 ATVYEV
+60 ATIYEV

-71 SSEIIFNEKTTENVV
+71 SSEIIFNEKTTENII

-91 NLRYDEKYKL
+91 NLNYDERYKL
-101 VIYAYDKNGESISV
+101 VIYAYDKNGDSISA

-123 TEPSFS
+123 TEPSFN

-172 IKDNEYIIKQKYFN
+172 IKDNEYIIKQEYFN
-186 GLTQTLTAK
+186 GLTQTLTVK

-238 TGGDNATEYILEIF
+238 TGGDNASEYILEIF
-252 KDDILIKEVSLNQN
+252 KDDILIKEVTLNQN

-340 YYTLDGSTPTPAAT
+340 YYTLDGTDPNENSLVYENPILIKENTTIKT
-354 RSICYS
+354 IIKE
-360 GVFTV
+360 
-365 DKSCDVKAVA
+365 DKSYDSPISTYNLNIGNKTDYKVYLSPSNQDGNIGVKSVGYTNEEKEMNDLSNYIEKRLKDYNIKVYRNNPNGNINLWVA
-375 VRDTYWDSD
+375 DSRYYGADLHIAIHSNASTNHTSKGVETWINDQTSDTYSLANMIQSD
-384 VAQESV
+384 LMNIYYDKENGNRGVKYSNGALGETRMPKFGILV
-390 EVVCE
+390 EVAHHDYLE
-395 TSSARVTGKDR
+395 DAKWIMD
-406 FVALLYE
+406 
-413 NVLDRYAARS
+413 NK
-423 ELDYWVDRL
+423 ELIG
-432 ENGSTG
+432 NTI
-438 ADVAYGFIFSQEFTN
+438 ADSI
-453 KNYSDSDYVE
+453 
-463 HLYLSLMGRA
+463 L
-473 SDTDGKNDWV
+473 
-483 THLQNGVSRKYV
+483 KY
-495 FRQFI
+495 F
-500 NSDEF
+500 
-505 SNLCN
+505 
-510 AYQIDKGDVTLD
+510 
-522 EARDENYNVT
+522 
-532 RFVVRNYKQFL
+532 
-543 GRDYDVDGLNDWT
+543 
-556 GRINGGYGLDQVAHG
+556 
-571 FVFSTEC
+571 
-578 ENMNLSNEEFVK
+578 
-590 ILYRGIFDR
+590 GII
-599 EADEAGLS
+599 
-607 DWTGRLNAGTSRE
+607 
-620 DVFWGF
+620 
-626 ANSQEFANLVASYG
+626 
-640 L
+640 

>member
-12 IALITLFIG
+12 IALITLLIG

-39 KITNFTNV
+39 KITNLTNV

-55 EKTKN
+55 EKTTN

-129 KDNNLVLDNNEDY
+129 KDNNLVLDDNEDY

-160 LYDNNVLIYKEE
+160 LYDNNILIYKEE

-186 GLTQTLTAK
+186 GLTQTLTVK

-205 ITLYSN
+205 ITLYFN

-222 PQNDALLDY
+222 PQNNALLDY

-313 VYINKDSNYIKE
+313 VYINKDSNYVKE

-340 YYTLDGSTPTPAAT
+340 YYTLDGTDPNETSLVYENPILIKENTTIKT
-354 RSICYS
+354 IIKE
-360 GVFTV
+360 
-365 DKSCDVKAVA
+365 DKSYDSPVSTYNLNIGNKTDYKVYLSPSNQDGNLGVKSVGYTNEEKEMNDLSNYIEKRLKDYNIKVYRNNPNGNINLWVA
-375 VRDTYWDSD
+375 DSRYYGADLHIAIHSNASTSHTSKGIETWINDQTSDTYSLANMIQSD
-384 VAQESV
+384 LMNIYYDKENGNRGVKYSNGALGETRMPKFGILV
-390 EVVCE
+390 EVAHHDYLE
-395 TSSARVTGKDR
+395 DAKWIMH
-406 FVALLYE
+406 
-413 NVLDRYAARS
+413 NK
-423 ELDYWVDRL
+423 ELIG
-432 ENGSTG
+432 NTI
-438 ADVAYGFIFSQEFTN
+438 ADSI
-453 KNYSDSDYVE
+453 
-463 HLYLSLMGRA
+463 L
-473 SDTDGKNDWV
+473 
-483 THLQNGVSRKYV
+483 KY
-495 FRQFI
+495 F
-500 NSDEF
+500 
-505 SNLCN
+505 
-510 AYQIDKGDVTLD
+510 
-522 EARDENYNVT
+522 
-532 RFVVRNYKQFL
+532 
-543 GRDYDVDGLNDWT
+543 
-556 GRINGGYGLDQVAHG
+556 
-571 FVFSTEC
+571 
-578 ENMNLSNEEFVK
+578 
-590 ILYRGIFDR
+590 GII
-599 EADEAGLS
+599 
-607 DWTGRLNAGTSRE
+607 
-620 DVFWGF
+620 
-626 ANSQEFANLVASYG
+626 
-640 L
+640 

>member
-12 IALITLFIG
+12 IALITLLIG

-39 KITNFTNV
+39 KITNLTNV

-55 EKTKN
+55 EKTTN

-142 TLYIDGELNKD
+142 TLYIDGELIKD

-160 LYDNNVLIYKEE
+160 LYDNNILIYKEE

-313 VYINKDSNYIKE
+313 VYINKDSNYVKE

-340 YYTLDGSTPTPAAT
+340 YYTLDGTDPNETSLVYENPILIKENTTIKT
-354 RSICYS
+354 IIKE
-360 GVFTV
+360 
-365 DKSCDVKAVA
+365 DKSYDSPVSTYNLNIGNKTDYKVYLSPSNQDGNPGVKSVGYTNEEKEMNDLSNYIEKRLKDYNIKVYRNNPNGNINLWVA
-375 VRDTYWDSD
+375 DSRYYGADLHIAIHSNASTNHTSKGVETWINDQTSNTYSLANMIQSD
-384 VAQESV
+384 LMNIYYDKENGNRGVKYSNGALGETRMPKFGILV
-390 EVVCE
+390 EVAHHDYLE
-395 TSSARVTGKDR
+395 DAKWIMD
-406 FVALLYE
+406 
-413 NVLDRYAARS
+413 NK
-423 ELDYWVDRL
+423 ELIG
-432 ENGSTG
+432 NTI
-438 ADVAYGFIFSQEFTN
+438 ADSI
-453 KNYSDSDYVE
+453 
-463 HLYLSLMGRA
+463 L
-473 SDTDGKNDWV
+473 
-483 THLQNGVSRKYV
+483 KY
-495 FRQFI
+495 F
-500 NSDEF
+500 
-505 SNLCN
+505 
-510 AYQIDKGDVTLD
+510 
-522 EARDENYNVT
+522 
-532 RFVVRNYKQFL
+532 
-543 GRDYDVDGLNDWT
+543 
-556 GRINGGYGLDQVAHG
+556 
-571 FVFSTEC
+571 
-578 ENMNLSNEEFVK
+578 
-590 ILYRGIFDR
+590 GII
-599 EADEAGLS
+599 
-607 DWTGRLNAGTSRE
+607 
-620 DVFWGF
+620 
-626 ANSQEFANLVASYG
+626 
-640 L
+640 

>member
-12 IALITLFIG
+12 IALITLLIG

-39 KITNFTNV
+39 KITNLTNV

-55 EKTKN
+55 EKTTN

-142 TLYIDGELNKD
+142 TLYIDGKLNKD

-160 LYDNNVLIYKEE
+160 LYDNNILIYKEE

-186 GLTQTLTAK
+186 GLTQTLTVK

-211 TSPISDITIVS
+211 ISPISDITIVS
-222 PQNDALLDY
+222 PQNNALLDY

-313 VYINKDSNYIKE
+313 VYINKDSNYVKE

-331 NNPNNKGTI
+331 NNPNSKGTI
-340 YYTLDGSTPTPAAT
+340 YYTLDGTDPNETSLVYENPILIKENTTIKT
-354 RSICYS
+354 IIKE
-360 GVFTV
+360 
-365 DKSCDVKAVA
+365 DKSYDSPVSTYNLNIGNKTDCKVYVSPSNQDGNLGVKSVGYINEEKEMNDLSNYIEKRLKDYNIKVYRNNPNGNINLWVA
-375 VRDTYWDSD
+375 DSRYYGADLHIAIHSHASTNHTAKGIETWINDQTSDTYSLANMIQSD
-384 VAQESV
+384 LMNIYYDKENGNRGVKYSNGALGETRMPKFGILV
-390 EVVCE
+390 EVAHHDYLE
-395 TSSARVTGKDR
+395 DAKWIMH
-406 FVALLYE
+406 
-413 NVLDRYAARS
+413 NK
-423 ELDYWVDRL
+423 ELIG
-432 ENGSTG
+432 NTI
-438 ADVAYGFIFSQEFTN
+438 ADSI
-453 KNYSDSDYVE
+453 
-463 HLYLSLMGRA
+463 L
-473 SDTDGKNDWV
+473 
-483 THLQNGVSRKYV
+483 KY
-495 FRQFI
+495 F
-500 NSDEF
+500 
-505 SNLCN
+505 
-510 AYQIDKGDVTLD
+510 
-522 EARDENYNVT
+522 
-532 RFVVRNYKQFL
+532 
-543 GRDYDVDGLNDWT
+543 
-556 GRINGGYGLDQVAHG
+556 
-571 FVFSTEC
+571 
-578 ENMNLSNEEFVK
+578 
-590 ILYRGIFDR
+590 GII
-599 EADEAGLS
+599 
-607 DWTGRLNAGTSRE
+607 
-620 DVFWGF
+620 
-626 ANSQEFANLVASYG
+626 
-640 L
+640 

>member
-12 IALITLFIG
+12 IALITLLIG

-39 KITNFTNV
+39 KITNLTNV

-55 EKTKN
+55 EKTTN

-129 KDNNLVLDNNEDY
+129 KDNNLVLDDNEDY

-160 LYDNNVLIYKEE
+160 LYDNNILIYKEE

-186 GLTQTLTAK
+186 GLTQTLTVK

-222 PQNDALLDY
+222 PQNNALLDY

-331 NNPNNKGTI
+331 NNPNSKGTI
-340 YYTLDGSTPTPAAT
+340 YYTLDGTDPNETSLVYENPILIKENTTIKT
-354 RSICYS
+354 IIKE
-360 GVFTV
+360 
-365 DKSCDVKAVA
+365 DKSYDSPVSTYNLNIGNKTDYKVYLSPSNQDGNLGVKSVGYTNEEKEMNDLSNYIEKRLKDYNIKVYRNNPNGNINLWVA
-375 VRDTYWDSD
+375 DSRYYGADLHIAIHSNASTNHTSKGIETWINDQTSDTYSLANMIQSD
-384 VAQESV
+384 LMNIYYDKENGNRGVKYSNGALGETRMPKFGILV
-390 EVVCE
+390 EV
-395 TSSARVTGKDR
+395 AHH
-406 FVALLYE
+406 
-413 NVLDRYAARS
+413 
-423 ELDYWVDRL
+423 DYL
-432 ENGSTG
+432 EDAKWIMDNKKLIGNTI
-438 ADVAYGFIFSQEFTN
+438 ADSI
-453 KNYSDSDYVE
+453 
-463 HLYLSLMGRA
+463 L
-473 SDTDGKNDWV
+473 
-483 THLQNGVSRKYV
+483 KY
-495 FRQFI
+495 F
-500 NSDEF
+500 
-505 SNLCN
+505 
-510 AYQIDKGDVTLD
+510 
-522 EARDENYNVT
+522 
-532 RFVVRNYKQFL
+532 
-543 GRDYDVDGLNDWT
+543 
-556 GRINGGYGLDQVAHG
+556 
-571 FVFSTEC
+571 
-578 ENMNLSNEEFVK
+578 
-590 ILYRGIFDR
+590 GII
-599 EADEAGLS
+599 
-607 DWTGRLNAGTSRE
+607 
-620 DVFWGF
+620 
-626 ANSQEFANLVASYG
+626 
-640 L
+640 

>member
-12 IALITLFIG
+12 IALITLLIG

-39 KITNFTNV
+39 KITNLTNV

-55 EKTKN
+55 EKTTN

-160 LYDNNVLIYKEE
+160 LYDNNILIYKEE

-340 YYTLDGSTPTPAAT
+340 YYTLDGTDPNETSLVYENPILIKENTTIKT
-354 RSICYS
+354 IIKE
-360 GVFTV
+360 
-365 DKSCDVKAVA
+365 DKSYDSPVSTYNLNIGNKTDYKVYLSPSNQDGNLGVKSVGYTNEEKEMNDLSNYIEKRLKDYNIKVYRNNPNGNINLWVA
-375 VRDTYWDSD
+375 DSRYYGADLHIAIHSNASTNHTSKGVETWINDQTSDTYSLANMIQSD
-384 VAQESV
+384 LINIYYD
-390 EVVCE
+390 
-395 TSSARVTGKDR
+395 K
-406 FVALLYE
+406 
-413 NVLDRYAARS
+413 
-423 ELDYWVDRL
+423 
-432 ENGSTG
+432 ENGNRGVKYSNG
-438 ADVAYGFIFSQEFTN
+438 ALGE
-453 KNYSDSDYVE
+453 
-463 HLYLSLMGRA
+463 
-473 SDTDGKNDWV
+473 
-483 THLQNGVSRKYV
+483 
-495 FRQFI
+495 
-500 NSDEF
+500 
-505 SNLCN
+505 
-510 AYQIDKGDVTLD
+510 
-522 EARDENYNVT
+522 T
-532 RFVVRNYKQFL
+532 RMPKFGIL
-543 GRDYDVDGLNDWT
+543 
-556 GRINGGYGLDQVAHG
+556 IEVAHHDYLEDAKWIMDNKELIG
-571 FVFSTEC
+571 NTIADS
-578 ENMNLSNEEFVK
+578 
-590 ILYRGIFDR
+590 ILKYFGII
-599 EADEAGLS
+599 
-607 DWTGRLNAGTSRE
+607 
-620 DVFWGF
+620 
-626 ANSQEFANLVASYG
+626 
-640 L
+640 

>member
-12 IALITLFIG
+12 IALITLLIG

-39 KITNFTNV
+39 KITNLTNV

-55 EKTKN
+55 EKTTN

-160 LYDNNVLIYKEE
+160 LYDNNILIYKEE

-186 GLTQTLTAK
+186 GLTQTLTVK

-211 TSPISDITIVS
+211 ISPISDITIVS
-222 PQNDALLDY
+222 PQNNALLDY

-313 VYINKDSNYIKE
+313 VYINKDSNYVKE

-331 NNPNNKGTI
+331 NNPNSKGTI
-340 YYTLDGSTPTPAAT
+340 YYTLDGTDPNETSLVYENPILIKENTTIKT
-354 RSICYS
+354 IIKE
-360 GVFTV
+360 
-365 DKSCDVKAVA
+365 DKSYDSPVSTYNLNIGNKTDYKVYLSPSNQDGNLGVKSVGYTNEEKEMNDLSNYIEKRLKDYNIKVYRNNPNGNINLWVA
-375 VRDTYWDSD
+375 DSRYYGADLHIAIHSNASTNHTSKGIETWINDQTSDTYSLANMIQSD
-384 VAQESV
+384 LMNIYYDKENGNRGVKYSNGALGETRMPKFGILV
-390 EVVCE
+390 EVAHHDYLE
-395 TSSARVTGKDR
+395 DAKWIMH
-406 FVALLYE
+406 
-413 NVLDRYAARS
+413 NK
-423 ELDYWVDRL
+423 ELIG
-432 ENGSTG
+432 NTI
-438 ADVAYGFIFSQEFTN
+438 ADSI
-453 KNYSDSDYVE
+453 
-463 HLYLSLMGRA
+463 L
-473 SDTDGKNDWV
+473 
-483 THLQNGVSRKYV
+483 KY
-495 FRQFI
+495 F
-500 NSDEF
+500 
-505 SNLCN
+505 
-510 AYQIDKGDVTLD
+510 
-522 EARDENYNVT
+522 
-532 RFVVRNYKQFL
+532 
-543 GRDYDVDGLNDWT
+543 
-556 GRINGGYGLDQVAHG
+556 
-571 FVFSTEC
+571 
-578 ENMNLSNEEFVK
+578 
-590 ILYRGIFDR
+590 GII
-599 EADEAGLS
+599 
-607 DWTGRLNAGTSRE
+607 
-620 DVFWGF
+620 
-626 ANSQEFANLVASYG
+626 
-640 L
+640 

>member
-12 IALITLFIG
+12 IALITLLVG

-39 KITNFTNV
+39 KITNLTNV

-60 ATVYEV
+60 ATIYEV

-71 SSEIIFNEKTTENVV
+71 SSEIIFNEKTTENII

-91 NLRYDEKYKL
+91 NLNYDERYKL
-101 VIYAYDKNGESISV
+101 VIYAYDKNGDSISV

-123 TEPSFS
+123 TEPSFN

-153 NKNYQIG
+153 NKNYQIR

-172 IKDNEYIIKQKYFN
+172 IKDNEYIIKQEYFN

-340 YYTLDGSTPTPAAT
+340 YYTLDGTDPNETSLVYENPILIKENTTIKT
-354 RSICYS
+354 IIKE
-360 GVFTV
+360 
-365 DKSCDVKAVA
+365 DKSYDSPISTYNLNIGNKTDYKVYLSPSNQDGNIGVKSVGYTNEEKEMNDLSNYIEKRLKDYNIKVYRNNPNGNINLWVA
-375 VRDTYWDSD
+375 DSRYYGADLHIAIHSNASTNHTSKGVETWINDQTSDTYSLANMIQSD
-384 VAQESV
+384 LMNIYYDKENGNRGVKYSNGALGETRMPKFGILV
-390 EVVCE
+390 EVAHHDYLE
-395 TSSARVTGKDR
+395 DAKWIMD
-406 FVALLYE
+406 
-413 NVLDRYAARS
+413 NK
-423 ELDYWVDRL
+423 ELIG
-432 ENGSTG
+432 NTI
-438 ADVAYGFIFSQEFTN
+438 ADSI
-453 KNYSDSDYVE
+453 
-463 HLYLSLMGRA
+463 L
-473 SDTDGKNDWV
+473 
-483 THLQNGVSRKYV
+483 KY
-495 FRQFI
+495 F
-500 NSDEF
+500 
-505 SNLCN
+505 
-510 AYQIDKGDVTLD
+510 
-522 EARDENYNVT
+522 
-532 RFVVRNYKQFL
+532 
-543 GRDYDVDGLNDWT
+543 
-556 GRINGGYGLDQVAHG
+556 
-571 FVFSTEC
+571 
-578 ENMNLSNEEFVK
+578 
-590 ILYRGIFDR
+590 GII
-599 EADEAGLS
+599 
-607 DWTGRLNAGTSRE
+607 
-620 DVFWGF
+620 
-626 ANSQEFANLVASYG
+626 
-640 L
+640 